1 MIEQEKIDRIN
12 QLSRKAKSQEG
23 LTPQEQ
29 EEREIL
35 RAQYR
40 ASIRENLESQL
51 SSISIQE
58 PDGTRHKLPRKE

>member
-1 MIEQEKIDRIN
+1 MIEQEKIYRIN
-12 QLSRKAKSQEG
+12 QLAHKAKSQG

-40 ASIRENLESQL
+40 AAIRDNLEAQL
-51 SSISIQE
+51 NSISIQE